1 MTKKVIN
8 MNDIKNRKIESMQWA
23 KLGEKI
29 SKDGEVT
36 TYPLKVW
43 QNLECVLKKHN
54 IELKLNDITHEIESN
69 VKFKSREGRLTD
81 IHTLAIE
88 EGLKWTRDDIHIF
101 MNRIA
106 EEHNYNPFTDML
118 IEHDTKLS
126 PDENLMIINEL
137 FECMT
142 IKCDEESLEYYFNIF
157 VKWLLN
163 VVKLSFNT
171 LDKKF
176 SGQGVLVLQG
186 DQGLKKT
193 TFCRNLIPIEN
204 LFKSDESLDPSNKDS
219 VITNTK
225 YILVE
230 WGELDNT
237 LKSEQS
243 ALKRFITAQ
252 SDEYRAPY
260 ARNQE
265 KYPRCTSYIGTIN
278 KEKFLKDETGS
289 RRFWVIPLLAL
300 NEERQLE
307 IDMFRLWGAVYSLW
321 KSGAVKEYLDKEELE
336 MLNKINTEFNFEND
350 TSIILKE
357 SIDWSMP
364 IERWK
369 VYKTIEIANAL
380 GIHEKKKV
388 KIELERMGYENKQ
401 RKVNGKN
408 KRGFLIPDLGID

>member
-88 EGLKWTRDDIHIF
+88 EGLKWTRDDINVF

-106 EEHNYNPFTDML
+106 EEYNYNPFTDML
-118 IEHDTKLS
+118 LANENGLS
-126 PDENLMIINEL
+126 VKENQLLIQEL
-137 FECMT
+137 FNCLK
-142 IKCDEESLEYYFNIF
+142 IDCNDEDREYYFTIF
-157 VKWLLN
+157 FKWLLN
-163 VVKLSFNT
+163 VVKMAFNSFDNN
-171 LDKKF
+171 F
-176 SGQGVLVLQG
+176 SSQGVLVLQG

-193 TFCRNLIPIEN
+193 TFCRNLIPDRA

-219 VITNTK
+219 IMTNTK

-230 WGELDNT
+230 WGELDST
-237 LKSEQS
+237 LKSEQAS
-243 ALKRFITAQ
+243 LKRFITAE

-260 ARNQE
+260 GRCTE
-265 KYPRCTSYIGTIN
+265 KYPRKTSYIGTVN
-278 KEKFLKDETGS
+278 KKDFLKDETGS
-289 RRFWVIPLLAL
+289 RRFWIIPLLKIDI
-300 NEERQLE
+300 EKQKK
-307 IDMFRLWGAVYSLW
+307 IDMPKLWGAVYSVW
-321 KSGAVKEYLDKEELE
+321 KTGEIKEYLEDDELNA
-336 MLNKINTEFNFEND
+336 LKKINSNFNYEND
-350 TSIILKE
+350 TSIILKDN
-357 SIDWSMP
+357 IDWSMP
-364 IERWK
+364 IEQWK
-369 VYKTIEIANAL
+369 MYKPTEIANAL
-380 GIHEKKKV
+380 GLHEVK
-388 KIELERMGYENKQ
+388 KIEIELTRMGYEKKP
-401 RKVNGKN
+401 RKRNGKTV
-408 KRGFLIPDLGID
+408 RSFLIPDLGNE